1 MSKLL
6 IILFIINFSI
16 VFCLKNNTRLRKNS
30 ERIQHIRNNDDE
42 NSNIFPGKNIRTFNE
57 KTLPKVEGDLKFL
70 NDSPNRKLF
79 GEGTKETQLEVS
91 VGKKSSNSKVL
102 KSDDITLQSE
112 DISDDQS
119 I

>member
-1 MSKLL
+1 MAKLI
-6 IILFIINFSI
+6 IILFIINI
-16 VFCLKNNTRLRKNS
+16 TLVFCLKNNTRLRKNS

-57 KTLPKVEGDLKFL
+57 RTLPKVEGDLKFL

-79 GEGTKETQLEVS
+79 GEGNNIKVTDE
-91 VGKKSSNSKVL
+91 SNNLKVL
-102 KSDDITLQSE
+102 KSDDITLQSD
-112 DISDDQS
+112 DIPDDQS

>member
-1 MSKLL
+1 MAKLI
-6 IILFIINFSI
+6 IILFIINI
-16 VFCLKNNTRLRKNS
+16 TLVFCLKNNTRLRKNS
-30 ERIQHIRNNDDE
+30 ERIQHIHNNDDE
-42 NSNIFPGKNIRTFNE
+42 NSNIFPGKNIRIFNE
-57 KTLPKVEGDLKFL
+57 RTLPKVEGDLKFL

-79 GEGTKETQLEVS
+79 G
-91 VGKKSSNSKVL
+91 VGNNIKVNDESNNLKVL